1 MNKSIST
8 SSAPPAA
15 KPNNALYY
23 IHCIIGLL
31 FMFGFRFLEPI
42 EPISPVGM
50 QVLGVFIGVIYLW
63 SFVSVLWP
71 SLLGMIALGLTGYA
85 PMKDVLM
92 AAFGDTVPVLMLF
105 AMILFGAIQHAGVT
119 KYISRWF
126 LTRKVINGRPV
137 IFSLVF
143 LYTTYVLAA
152 LSASILPPLLLMW
165 SILYDVLKDVGYKK
179 GDKYTTIMVIGTM
192 FGAISGQAAKPFTGS
207 ALMIVGAFEKV
218 TKIQIDYL
226 SYMLFGFI
234 MSTLGIILYSLLI
247 KFVFKPDMS
256 KIANISTERF
266 EKDRLPAM
274 TLQQKI
280 LFGCLFGYLILIL
293 LPSILPKTIGFVAVL
308 NKIGPWGVVM
318 AFIVGLCLFKV
329 DNKPIIDFKEIIGRY
344 VTWDVYFLVAMA
356 MVVSGA
362 LTQKGTGIKELITQ
376 GLNPILGGQSPF
388 VFALILL
395 VFSMLITNVANNGV
409 MGVILCPIIYTFAQ
423 QNGTNPI
430 AITTAVIFALHIAIL
445 TPAASPYA
453 AILIGNKEW
462 VDQKDVVKYG
472 SVILITMLAL
482 FLLVGMPLANLIF
495 R

>member
-8 SSAPPAA
+8 SAVLPAA
-15 KPNNALYY
+15 RPNNILYY
-23 IHCIIGLL
+23 IHCIIGVLL
-31 FMFGFRFLEPI
+31 MFGFGYLEPFGSI
-42 EPISPVGM
+42 TPIGM
-50 QVLGVFIGVIYLW
+50 QVLGVFIGLVYLW
-63 SFVSVLWP
+63 SFVTILWP
-71 SLLGMIALGLTGYA
+71 SLLGMIALGLTDYA
-85 PMKDVLM
+85 NMKQVFL
-92 AAFGDTVPVLMLF
+92 ASFGDQITILILF

-126 LTRKVINGRPV
+126 LTRKMINGRPV
-137 IFSLVF
+137 VFSFVF
-143 LYTTYVLAA
+143 MYTAYVLAA
-152 LSASILPPLLLMW
+152 LSANILPALLLMW

-218 TKIQIDYL
+218 TKLQMEYL
-226 SYMLFGFI
+226 PYMLFGLI
-234 MSTLGIILYSLLI
+234 MSTLGILIYSLLI

-266 EKDRLPAM
+266 EKEKLPPM
-274 TLQQKI
+274 TLQQKT

-293 LPSILPKTIGFVAVL
+293 LPSIFPKTIGFVALL
-308 NKIGPWGVVM
+308 NKIGPWGIVM
-318 AFIVGLCLFKV
+318 GFIIALCMFKV

-344 VTWDVYFLVAMA
+344 VTWDVYFLVCMAMA
-356 MVVSGA
+356 ISGA
-362 LTQKGTGIKELITQ
+362 LTGEGTGIKEFMTHE
-376 GLNPILGGQSPF
+376 LNPLLGGRSI
-388 VFALILL
+388 VAFAAILL
-395 VFSMLITNVANNGV
+395 IFSMIITNIANNGV
-409 MGVILCPIIYTFAQ
+409 MGVLLMPIIYTFSM
-423 QNGTNPI
+423 QNGANPM

-445 TPAASPYA
+445 TPAASPYS

-472 SVILITMLAL
+472 SIILVSTFVL
-482 FLLVGMPLANLIF
+482 FLLVGLPLANLIY